1 MRRRI
6 LIAILSIAT
15 LAIVMFGVPLAIVVE
30 RFVDDA
36 ATLRVERQ
44 TVLAT
49 RDVPRDFATNTD
61 PAELPKVPGVAMAL
75 YDVSGHLV
83 GGSGPATADKATRGA
98 LNNRVTDTE
107 SDGTRVVA
115 VPLSANEQIIGAI
128 RAEQSTAASDART
141 RRIILLL
148 AALAAGVVLVG
159 AGIAYFVAG
168 RLARPVRRL
177 RDAAV
182 QLGNGDFTI
191 AVPRSNVPELDQA
204 ALAMTATAKRL
215 DDLVTR
221 ERSFS
226 ADASHQLRTPLAG
239 LRAAIETELAFP
251 RRDAADVLRESLD
264 DIDRLERTIDELL
277 DIARVARVEGGTI
290 SLAQLLDEV
299 EATWHGPLALVG
311 RPLMIGDA
319 RDAPTVKGNG
329 VMLRHAMDVLLDN
342 ALTHGKGA
350 VRVDHIVNSETV
362 TITVADEGPGFP
374 DTPLRD
380 GDAIGTEGRGQSPH
394 GLGIPLARRLVE
406 GLPGRLTI
414 RRTGSRPQIEIVVQI
429 AQSPQ
434 SRAENDP
441 VSQ

>member
-1 MRRRI
+1 VRRRI

-15 LAIVMFGVPLAIVVE
+15 LAIVMFGVPLAVVVE
-30 RFVDDA
+30 RFVDEA

-49 RDVPRDFATNTD
+49 RDVPRDFATSND
-61 PAELPKVPGVAMAL
+61 PAELPSTDGISMAL
-75 YDVSGHLV
+75 YDRSGRLVSGK
-83 GGSGPATADKATRGA
+83 GPATADNATRGA
-98 LNNRVTDTE
+98 LANQVTDTE
-107 SDGTRVVA
+107 TDTTRIVA
-115 VPLSANEQIIGAI
+115 VPLSADEQIIGAI

-141 RRIILLL
+141 QRIVLLL
-148 AALAAGVVLVG
+148 AALAVGVVLIG
-159 AGIAYFVAG
+159 AAIGYVVAG

-204 ALAMTATAKRL
+204 ALAMTATAERL

-239 LRAAIETELAFP
+239 LRAAIETELQLP
-251 RRDAADVLRESLD
+251 RPDRADVLRESLE

-277 DIARVARVEGGTI
+277 HIARTGRVDGGTI
-290 SLAQLLDEV
+290 SLSKLLDEV

-311 RPLMIGDA
+311 RPLIIADA
-319 RDAPTVKGNG
+319 RDVPTVKGNG
-329 VMLRHAMDVLLDN
+329 VMLRHAVDVLLDN
-342 ALTHGKGA
+342 ALNHGRGA
-350 VRVDHIVNSETV
+350 VRVDHSVTSETV
-362 TITVADEGPGFP
+362 TITVADEGPGFTDP
-374 DTPLRD
+374 VPQDREEVETMDDR
-380 GDAIGTEGRGQSPH
+380 QSSH

-406 GLPGRLTI
+406 ALPGRLTY
-414 RRTGSRPQIEIVVQI
+414 RRTGPHPQVDIVLQ
-429 AQSPQ
+429 
-434 SRAENDP
+434 RAKAPDTD
-441 VSQ
+441 Q